1 MYHAPLVPAAGRKV
15 NRPIALAKPAAHA
28 PPPFASATL
37 PPGSLLWIINHVNF
51 QYFSVLIT
59 IVSATVMVAVSCATP
74 RPAPEQ
80 IRGLTFGTTTRQRR
94 LSSRESW
101 SWGDVAASAFVL
113 AAIAAAYLYF
123 TG

>member
-1 MYHAPLVPAAGRKV
+1 MSGRHDRRVRDGHLPHAHRYAGE
-15 NRPIALAKPAAHA
+15 HEA
-28 PPPFASATL
+28 PRVRERLRA
-37 PPGSLLWIINHVNF
+37 GSLLWIINHVNF

-59 IVSATVMVAVSCATP
+59 IVSAAVMVAVSCATP

-80 IRGLTFGTTTRQRR
+80 IRGLTFGTTTRQQR

>member
-1 MYHAPLVPAAGRKV
+1 MDHQPR
-15 NRPIALAKPAAHA
+15 
-28 PPPFASATL
+28 
-37 PPGSLLWIINHVNF
+37 
-51 QYFSVLIT
+51 QFSVLQR
-59 IVSATVMVAVSCATP
+59 ADYDRLGHRNGRGELRTP

-80 IRGLTFGTTTRQRR
+80 IRGLTSGTTTRQRR